1 MRITHWKAPM
11 TWTAKAATAQN
22 GEPMILRIY
31 DVPGAAKSETCF
43 AFVDQQ
49 NVDLGPSGRV
59 TLVKGDGT
67 ALRWELRSHICP
79 LMPDAVAF
87 DRQFATAEQY
97 SAPRSPIAGMI
108 VAEPS
113 APTAAVGG
121 DLATL
126 LGGAVAGSV
135 MPLVEA
141 RIEEAMQSIESRVKG
156 AIVEV
161 AKRPVVVNVPSVPE
175 IRLSGD
181 EHGRFQFMLERLFE
195 QRPQDRNVLL
205 WGERGSGKST
215 AAKMLADKLGRPFG
229 AVSFSA
235 GASESLFTGRFLP
248 SEGGAFKWRP
258 TPFTRLYTEGG
269 VFCLDELDKA
279 DPQVATA
286 LNMALANGEIV
297 TTEGEVLR
305 RHEDFIAVGGA
316 NSLTMSKV
324 YSAALKQDAS
334 LLDRFIKVRWDL
346 CPTLLRNV
354 LTSICGVDKTGR
366 ILRIRENVN
375 GVLKDKRYTEW
386 DLGFRVAQRM
396 AFSAAAGHNPVE
408 SILADEVAA
417 MAAQYEADIMVAAR
431 R

>member
-1 MRITHWKAPM
+1 
-11 TWTAKAATAQN
+11 
-22 GEPMILRIY
+22 
-31 DVPGAAKSETCF
+31 
-43 AFVDQQ
+43 
-49 NVDLGPSGRV
+49 
-59 TLVKGDGT
+59 
-67 ALRWELRSHICP
+67 
-79 LMPDAVAF
+79 
-87 DRQFATAEQY
+87 
-97 SAPRSPIAGMI
+97 
-108 VAEPS
+108 
-113 APTAAVGG
+113 
-121 DLATL
+121 
-126 LGGAVAGSV
+126 
-135 MPLVEA
+135 
-141 RIEEAMQSIESRVKG
+141 
-156 AIVEV
+156 
-161 AKRPVVVNVPSVPE
+161 
-175 IRLSGD
+175 
-181 EHGRFQFMLERLFE
+181 
-195 QRPQDRNVLL
+195 
-205 WGERGSGKST
+205 
-215 AAKMLADKLGRPFG
+215 MLADKLGRPFG

-354 LTSICGVDKTGR
+354 LTSICGVDKAGR